1 MIIKYE
7 PEEVPEVV
15 IKQAKG
21 IGGDD
26 YDYDYIYSITE
37 TSDGGYIAGGYF
49 QSESVDLGNGVTL
62 TNNGGY
68 DGIIIKYD
76 ANGVVQWAKGIGGDD
91 YDYIY
96 SVASTSDGGYIA
108 GGYFQSES
116 VDLGNGVTL
125 TNNGGYDGIIIKYDA
140 NGVVQWAKGIG
151 GDDYDYIYSVAS
163 TSDGG
168 YIAGNTRSS
177 VVDLGNGDNIN

>member
-1 MIIKYE
+1 MGKRNRRN
-7 PEEVPEVV
+7 
-15 IKQAKG
+15 
-21 IGGDD
+21 
-26 YDYDYIYSITE
+26 DYDYIYSVAS

-116 VDLGNGVTL
+116 VDLGNG
-125 TNNGGYDGIIIKYDA
+125 
-140 NGVVQWAKGIG
+140 
-151 GDDYDYIYSVAS
+151 
-163 TSDGG
+163 
-168 YIAGNTRSS
+168 
-177 VVDLGNGDNIN
+177 DNIN